1 MSKKPLKAKAFPTT
15 LRKAFGKP
23 KKRDAVLA
31 EIRKNTSVFSQ
42 FNSFSP
48 EDQERIIKFLSG
60 EATLQILYDKFF
72 KKVMDPEVDPE
83 RVESFISALYG
94 QKVRIVSV
102 PPREGCMITD
112 EGSQVIMDILVI
124 LEDGS
129 FINIEMQRL
138 GYLFPGERSSCYIAD
153 LLMRQY
159 GKVRAE
165 KGKKFSYHDMKPVN
179 LIVIME
185 QSTKEF
191 RDVSPEYIHR
201 RYTSYSS
208 GADVKSLEN
217 ITYISLDTFKKKAE
231 NKISSSLDAWL
242 TFFTAE
248 KPEEVLKLIGQYPE
262 FLPMYQDIS
271 EFRKN
276 PEEVI
281 GMFSEALRIMDR
293 NTTKYMI
300 DDLHSQLDSLLQE
313 KKEAEEDL
321 TRAKKDKAKAE
332 EDKAKAEEDRA
343 RAEEDRARAEED
355 RARAEEDRARAE
367 EDKARAEEDRAR
379 AEEDK
384 ARAEE
389 DKVRLEAELAKYK
402 AKYGEIA

>member
-1 MSKKPLKAKAFPTT
+1 MSKNHFKAKEFPPI

-23 KKRDAVLA
+23 KKRDLVIKDISKSPETLM
-31 EIRKNTSVFSQ
+31 Q

-48 EDQERIIKFLSG
+48 ADQERIIGFLAG
-60 EATLQILYDKFF
+60 ETTLQILYDKFF
-72 KKVMDPEVDPE
+72 QKVMDPVENPE

-102 PPREGCMITD
+102 PPREGSMITD

-153 LLMRQY
+153 MLMRQY
-159 GKVRAE
+159 GKIRAE
-165 KGKKFSYHDMKPVN
+165 KGKAFSYRDMKPVN

-191 RDVSPEYIHR
+191 TDVSPEYIHH

-208 GADVKSLEN
+208 GVNVTSLEN
-217 ITYISLDTFKKKAE
+217 ITYISLDTFKKKEE
-231 NKISSSLDAWL
+231 NKINSTLDAWL

-248 KPEEVLKLIGQYPE
+248 KPEEVIRLIEQYPE
-262 FLPMYQDIS
+262 FLRMYQDIS
-271 EFRKN
+271 EFRKK

-300 DDLHSQLDSLLQE
+300 DDLHNQLEALKQEKTSLEQQKSSLEQQNSLLRQQNEE
-313 KKEAEEDL
+313 KDRIISDL
-321 TRAKKDKAKAE
+321 K
-332 EDKAKAEEDRA
+332 
-343 RAEEDRARAEED
+343 
-355 RARAEEDRARAE
+355 
-367 EDKARAEEDRAR
+367 
-379 AEEDK
+379 
-384 ARAEE
+384 
-389 DKVRLEAELAKYK
+389 
-402 AKYGEIA
+402 GENQ